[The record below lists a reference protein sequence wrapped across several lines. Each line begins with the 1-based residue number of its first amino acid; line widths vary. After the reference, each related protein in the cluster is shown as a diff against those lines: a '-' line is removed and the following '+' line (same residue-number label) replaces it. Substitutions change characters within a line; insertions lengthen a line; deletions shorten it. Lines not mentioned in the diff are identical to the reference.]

1 MVDTT
6 PLIPTSSGSESKQG
20 HKIFCCCCD
29 SKRAVQIFNIL
40 AIISVVIMM
49 TLLSV
54 NKYADVEVD
63 VNGDPYA
70 DQELHELKANYRY
83 YMIAYAV
90 GLGVY
95 LIVLCGASMYSP
107 CLVSIAILYS
117 LFNLAN
123 MIYFGVTQG
132 QDEEGWIFGYI
143 VWPIVWEMLYIYPHA
158 VFISEINRGI
168 MTPETYARERHSCC
182 CV

>member
-95 LIVLCGASMYSP
+95 LIVLC
-107 CLVSIAILYS
+107 
-117 LFNLAN
+117 
-123 MIYFGVTQG
+123 

>member
-6 PLIPTSSGSESKQG
+6 PLIPASSGSDAKQG
-20 HKIFCCCCD
+20 HSIFCCCCD

-40 AIISVVIMM
+40 AIISVAIMM
-49 TLLSV
+49 TLLSL
-54 NKYADVEVD
+54 NKYANVEVN

-70 DQELHELKANYRY
+70 NQELHELKANYRY
-83 YMIAYAV
+83 YMIAYGV

-95 LIVLCGASMYSP
+95 LITLCGASMYNS

-117 LFNLAN
+117 LFNLGN
-123 MIYFGVTQG
+123 TIYFGVTQG

-143 VWPIVWEMLYIYPHA
+143 VWPIVWELLYIYPHA
-158 VFISEINRGI
+158 VFISEINKDL
-168 MTPETYARERHSCC
+168 TVDYQLNC
-182 CV
+182 